1 MGRGCSQVVT
11 LLTFYSDD
19 PNSNPAKVNNSP
31 VKDIAVKK
39 STGCPILQK
48 TIWLLKI
55 ISKTLFTFPSSIF
68 PLQILRKLEF
78 KVKRD
83 LKFKFIRNS
92 FLTMRPIGLGPFD
105 L

>member
-1 MGRGCSQVVT
+1 MVT

-55 ISKTLFTFPSSIF
+55 ISKTLFTF
-68 PLQILRKLEF
+68 LQILRKLEF